1 MLFASIRIGISIF
14 VQNLIMGFFRFLF
27 SKTFLYQLLF
37 ALLAVIL
44 ICFIGLQWLNFR
56 TNHDQRI
63 AVPNLEKL
71 TLEKAQNMLDEKDLV
86 AQVQD
91 SANFNPDYPPFS
103 VIEQNPKAGNFVKQ
117 NRKIYL
123 VLNPSNYRKL
133 KVPRIVQK
141 TRRQAEPTLR
151 ALDFKV
157 GKIIYRPNMARD
169 VVLELQHR
177 GKVVKPGDLLMKTST
192 IDLVVGDGTR

>member
-1 MLFASIRIGISIF
+1 
-14 VQNLIMGFFRFLF
+14 MGFLRFLF
-27 SKTFLYQLLF
+27 SKTFLIQL
-37 ALLAVIL
+37 LLAVVAVVL
-44 ICFIGLQWLNFR
+44 LCFLGLQWLNFR
-56 TNHDQRI
+56 TNHDQSI

-71 TLEKAQNMLDEKDLV
+71 TLAKAKDVLGEKDLV
-86 AQVQD
+86 AKVQD

-103 VIEQNPKAGNFVKQ
+103 VIEQNPKAGSFVKQ

-133 KVPRIVQK
+133 KIPNVIQK

-157 GKIIYRPNMARD
+157 GEIIYRPDIARD
-169 VVLELQHR
+169 VVLELRHR
-177 GKVVKPGDLLMKTST
+177 GKVLKPGSSLMKTST
-192 IDLVVGDGTR
+192 IDLVVGDGTE

>member
-1 MLFASIRIGISIF
+1 MEAFSIF
-14 VQNLIMGFFRFLF
+14 VQNLIMGFFRFLW
-27 SKTFLYQLLF
+27 SKTFLFQLLF

-44 ICFIGLQWLNFR
+44 ICFLGLQWLDFR

-71 TLEKAQNMLDEKDLV
+71 TLEKAENILEEKDLV

-103 VIEQNPKAGNFVKQ
+103 IIEQNPKAGSFVKQ

-133 KVPRIVQK
+133 KVPNVIQK

-157 GKIIYRPNMARD
+157 GEIIYRPNMARD

-177 GKVVKPGDLLMKTST
+177 GKVLKPGAFLRKTST

>member
-1 MLFASIRIGISIF
+1 MELNISIF
-14 VQNLIMGFFRFLF
+14 VQNLIMGFFRFVF
-27 SKTFLYQLLF
+27 SKKFLIQLLL
-37 ALLAVIL
+37 ALLVL
-44 ICFIGLQWLNFR
+44 VLLCFIGLQWLSFR

-71 TLEKAQNMLDEKDLV
+71 TLEKAQDVLGEKDLE
-86 AQVQD
+86 AKVQD

-103 VIEQNPKAGNFVKQ
+103 VIEQNPKPGSFVKQ

-133 KVPRIVQK
+133 KIPNVIQK

-157 GKIIYRPNMARD
+157 GEIIYRPNMARD
-169 VVLELQHR
+169 VVLELRHR
-177 GKVVKPGDLLMKTST
+177 GKKLKPGASLMKTST
-192 IDLVVGDGTR
+192 IDLVVGDGSK

>member
-1 MLFASIRIGISIF
+1 MELNISIF
-14 VQNLIMGFFRFLF
+14 VQNLIMGFFRFLW

-37 ALLAVIL
+37 ALLAIIL
-44 ICFIGLQWLNFR
+44 ICFLGLKWLDYR

-71 TLEKAQNMLDEKDLV
+71 TLQKAMSVLNEKDLV

-103 VIEQNPKAGNFVKQ
+103 VVEQSPKSGSFVKQ

-123 VLNPSNYRKL
+123 VLNPSNCRKL
-133 KVPRIVQK
+133 KIPRIIQK

-169 VVLELQHR
+169 VVLGLQHR
-177 GKVVKPGDLLMKTST
+177 GKTIKPGDFLMKTST